1 MITLKKVSEASG
13 SIIKTANEETTLQA
27 PFDNP
32 YFSKKLSDEGCQVS
46 VVPQGDLIMMVVS
59 NKPAEKLTYSE
70 NLEDLRRIGNRIANR
85 VFTENLEAISIDNSS
100 QALAADELLSLI
112 EGMVLSS
119 YRFDKYKKKKSPVAL
134 QSIHVIDEDI
144 EQGDLDEVA
153 NIAEAVF
160 FSRDLVNE
168 PVITLNAEAM
178 SERFVEAGKKLGFK
192 TTVLNKAQIEEL
204 GMGGLLGVNRG
215 SDDPP
220 TFNIMEYKP
229 DGHVNAK
236 PLVLVGKGV
245 VYDTG
250 GNNLKPGQAM
260 LTMKADMGG
269 AAGVSGSIYAI
280 AKNQLPIWTIV
291 LVPATDNRI
300 GHNALV
306 ADDVITMSDG
316 TTVEVKNTDAEGRLI
331 LADALHYA
339 KQLDPELV
347 IDMATLTGAAAA
359 ITGPFGIASMGTAD
373 QDVKDALRDCG
384 EVVYERLAEMPYWR
398 EYNDLLKSTIADIS
412 NLGGPKGGAITA
424 GKFLEHFTDY
434 PWIHLDIA
442 GPAYLDKASYYL
454 PAGGSGVGVRLVYAF
469 VKSWIESEE

>member
-1 MITLKKVSEASG
+1 MIALKKVSQGSG
-13 SIIKTANEETTLQA
+13 SIIKTAKPETSLES

-32 YFSKKLSDEGCQVS
+32 YFTKKIGEEGCQVAVVPSGDDVLMVVSNNPSKKLS
-46 VVPQGDLIMMVVS
+46 
-59 NKPAEKLTYSE
+59 YSE
-70 NLEDLRRIGNRIANR
+70 NLEDLRRAGNKIANR
-85 VFTENLEAISIDNSS
+85 IFNEKLTKVCVDNSS
-100 QALAADELLSLI
+100 DALAGDELLSLV
-112 EGMVLSS
+112 EGMILSA
-119 YRFDKYKKKKSPVAL
+119 YRFDKYKKKKSTIEL
-134 QSIHVIDEDI
+134 NSIEVVDGEV
-144 EQGDLDEVA
+144 EQDDLDEIV
-153 NIAEAVF
+153 NVAEAVF

-168 PVITLNAEAM
+168 PVITLNAEELSA
-178 SERFVEAGKKLGFK
+178 RFVEAGKKAGFN
-192 TTVLNKAQIEEL
+192 TTVLDKAEIEAL

-220 TFNIMEYKP
+220 TFNILEYKP
-229 DGHVNAK
+229 EGYVNAK

-250 GNNLKPGQAM
+250 GNNLKPGPYM

-269 AAGVSGSIYAI
+269 AAGVSGAMYAI
-280 AKNQLPIWTIV
+280 AKNELPIWTIV

-339 KQLDPELV
+339 KQYDPELV
-347 IDMATLTGAAAA
+347 IDMATLTGAAEA
-359 ITGPFGIASMGTAD
+359 ITSYFGIASMGTAD

-384 EVVYERLAEMPYWR
+384 ELVYERLAEMPYWR
-398 EYNDLLKSTIADIS
+398 EYNDLLKSGIADIS

-424 GKFLEHFTDY
+424 GKFLETFTDY

-442 GPAYLDKASYYL
+442 GPAYLDKANYYQ
-454 PAGGSGVGVRLVYAF
+454 PAGGTGVGVRLVYAF
-469 VKSWIESEE
+469 VKSWLDSE